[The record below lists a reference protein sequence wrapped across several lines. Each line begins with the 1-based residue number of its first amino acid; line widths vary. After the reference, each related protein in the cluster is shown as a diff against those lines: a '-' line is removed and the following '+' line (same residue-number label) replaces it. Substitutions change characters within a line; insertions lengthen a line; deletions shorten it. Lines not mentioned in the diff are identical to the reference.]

1 MKKLVSLL
9 FFIILLLVGCSE
21 STSNDDNNETNNQE
35 ILKIYTTIYP
45 LLDFSEKIG
54 GEFVEVENIVP
65 TGADAHS
72 FEPTNKTMIKI
83 AEGDLFIYLGTGIE
97 GFTDAVINAMKNED
111 TKIINSS
118 EGVRLISSSESL
130 NETESEE
137 EEEEHADEIEGDNDP
152 HVWLD
157 PQRSIQLADNI
168 KNALVEMKP
177 EQREYFEENFNL
189 LKKDLEELDL
199 SFKSMVE
206 QSPNKTFI
214 VSHSAY
220 GYWQDAYGLEQ
231 VGISGL
237 SPSNEPSQKSLEE
250 IIKVAENQDI
260 KYVLFEQNVENRVAE
275 VIKREIGADT
285 LTLHNLESL
294 TEEDIKNNEDYIS
307 VMEKNIETIRQVLK

>member
-21 STSNDDNNETNNQE
+21 STSKDDNKETNNQE

-83 AEGDLFIYLGTGIE
+83 AEGDMFIYLGTGIE

-137 EEEEHADEIEGDNDP
+137 EEEEHADENEGDNDP

-157 PQRSIQLADNI
+157 PQRSIQLAENI

-177 EQREYFEENFNL
+177 EQKEYFEENFNL
-189 LKKDLEELDL
+189 LKKDLEQLDC
-199 SFKSMVE
+199 F
-206 QSPNKTFI
+206 
-214 VSHSAY
+214 
-220 GYWQDAYGLEQ
+220 
-231 VGISGL
+231 
-237 SPSNEPSQKSLEE
+237 
-250 IIKVAENQDI
+250 
-260 KYVLFEQNVENRVAE
+260 
-275 VIKREIGADT
+275 
-285 LTLHNLESL
+285 
-294 TEEDIKNNEDYIS
+294 
-307 VMEKNIETIRQVLK
+307 